1 MGDQSLRTFEYCMLM
16 VILLLFGFMV
26 GLVVRDEMYKSAASE
41 GTISPRIIVVPGENE
56 KSELNEI
63 KEFDSISC

>member
-16 VILLLFGFMV
+16 VILLRFGFMV
-26 GLVVRDEMYKSAASE
+26 GLVVRDQMYNAAASE

>member
-26 GLVVRDEMYKSAASE
+26 GLVVRDQMCNAAISQ
-41 GTISPRIIVVPGENE
+41 GPMSPRIIVVPGQSE

-63 KEFDSISC
+63 IEFDSISC

>member
-1 MGDQSLRTFEYCMLM
+1 MSDQTLNNINYCLLM
-16 VILLLFGFMV
+16 FILVLFGFMV
-26 GLVVRDEMYKSAASE
+26 GLVVRDEMYKAAASE
-41 GTISPRIIVVPGENE
+41 GLISPRIIVVPGQSE

>member
-1 MGDQSLRTFEYCMLM
+1 MGDQTLRTFEYCMLM

-26 GLVVRDEMYKSAASE
+26 GLVIRDEMHKAAASE

-56 KSELNEI
+56 KSERNGMI
-63 KEFDSISC
+63 EFDSISC

>member
-1 MGDQSLRTFEYCMLM
+1 MGDLSLRTFEYCMLM

-26 GLVVRDEMYKSAASE
+26 GLVVRDQMYNAAISQ
-41 GTISPRIIVVPGENE
+41 GPMSPRIIVVPGQSE

-63 KEFDSISC
+63 IEFDSISC